1 MVEGRAAMRARRGRQ
16 GRPERLVLAFAAGLM
31 AAACAGEAVGPAAY
45 SPEQCRRVALIDQA
59 TGEEIRGAEDLA
71 LDSVRGRLYVSA
83 YDRRA
88 VERAVR
94 RKAFSIPEGGVYV
107 VPLTAFDNPLPDR
120 VVAERLLG
128 PGEAAGGVRPHGLA
142 YDAEKRELVFVNRA
156 YQRINHVW
164 RLQPRIERVGDDGA
178 VFMGA
183 GREAPCSAN
192 DVLVDHEGVLTSF
205 DRAACGWR
213 ALPEDLFALR
223 RSGLAGPDGT
233 RLFEG
238 AAFAN
243 GLARTDD
250 GSLVLAATRER
261 ALLILEKDAGGY
273 ALARKLALPG
283 GPDNLARAADG
294 GVVAAVHPSLIKL
307 ALHRKLGLGAAPSR
321 IVKTDAAAESVEIL
335 YDDPKGVR
343 LSGATVA
350 VELRGVL
357 IAGSATDA
365 GLLVCRKV
373 D

>member
-1 MVEGRAAMRARRGRQ
+1 MEGAAAMRARRDRQ
-16 GRPERLVLAFAAGLM
+16 GRAERLFLALAAGL
-31 AAACAGEAVGPAAY
+31 ATAACAGEAVGPAAY
-45 SPEQCRRVALIDQA
+45 SSEQCRRVALVDQA
-59 TGEEIRGAEDLA
+59 TGEAIRGAEDLA
-71 LDSVRGRLYVSA
+71 LDPVRARLFVSA

-88 VERAVR
+88 VERAAR
-94 RKAFSIPEGGVYV
+94 DRAFSVPEGGVYA
-107 VPLTAFDNPLPDR
+107 VPLAAFEDPSTDR
-120 VVAERLLG
+120 IAAKRLIG

-142 YDAEKRELVFVNRA
+142 YDAERREVVFVNRA

-192 DVLVDHEGVLTSF
+192 DVLVDYDGVLTSF

-213 ALPEDLFALR
+213 ALPEDLFALP

-243 GLARTDD
+243 GLARAGD
-250 GSLVLAATRER
+250 GALVLAATRER
-261 ALLILEKDAGGY
+261 ALLILEKDTGGY
-273 ALARKLALPG
+273 ALARRLALPG
-283 GPDNLARAADG
+283 GPDNLTRAADG
-294 GVVAAVHPSLIKL
+294 GIVAAVHPSLIKL
-307 ALHRKLGLGAAPSR
+307 ALHRRLGLGAAPSR
-321 IVKTDAAAESVEIL
+321 IVKTDAALESVEIL
-335 YDDPKGVR
+335 YDDPKGAR
-343 LSGATVA
+343 FSAATVA
-350 VELRGVL
+350 IETHGVL

-373 D
+373 E